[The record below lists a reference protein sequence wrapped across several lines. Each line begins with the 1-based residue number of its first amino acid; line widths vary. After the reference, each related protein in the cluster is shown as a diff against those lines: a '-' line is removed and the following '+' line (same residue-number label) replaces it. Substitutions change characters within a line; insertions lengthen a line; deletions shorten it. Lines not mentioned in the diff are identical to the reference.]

1 MDTVSPHMLSFAPGQ
16 ISLFAGTPGQS
27 KTPPLR
33 RADSSRIAL
42 ALSAARR
49 RRLGVLA
56 GILITALTTRQY
68 SSTARLEIT
77 RETARVVD
85 IDSVQRDT
93 SIGDQEFY
101 QTQYGLL
108 QTKALSERVVREL
121 SWRTTPQRS
130 GHSAAKT
137 SSRAAGQTSLSRQ
150 IARGGSRLWAKSCS
164 TMSRSCRCAV
174 PALST

>member
-33 RADSSRIAL
+33 GLIRAASRWRFLLLGGVA
-42 ALSAARR
+42 
-49 RRLGVLA
+49 LGVLA

-121 SWRTTPQRS
+121 RLEDDPAALRTFGREDLLK
-130 GHSAAKT
+130 G
-137 SSRAAGQTSLSRQ
+137 SRATCLSRQ